1 MSAIGR
7 RELLYNEI
15 LYPDEIIEA
24 INKVEMKDV
33 LNVAKDLFKTEDLS
47 VTFTGNLSKYP
58 ELEDKINK
66 VLGEKYES

>member
-1 MSAIGR
+1 
-7 RELLYNEI
+7 
-15 LYPDEIIEA
+15 
-24 INKVEMKDV
+24 MKDV